1 MECAICQTR
10 RPRRFCPGVRGDI
23 CSLCCGA
30 EREVTV
36 DCPLDCEF
44 LREGRRHEK
53 APERTAAEFP
63 NRDIQVP
70 EKLLRANEQL
80 LTFLS
85 LNVFRTA
92 MQVPGVVDS
101 DVLEAL
107 DGLIRTYRTL
117 QSGVYY
123 ESRPNNPLAGSIYD
137 AVQRALAEYRN
148 SEQRELGMTKT
159 RDADV
164 LGLLVFLQ
172 HFALYRDNRRR
183 RGRAFLDALREFHP
197 PEPESSGSSPSSAIL
212 R

>member
-1 MECAICQTR
+1 MECSICLSR
-10 RPRRFCPGVRGDI
+10 RPRRFCPGVRGEI
-23 CSLCCGA
+23 CSPCCGE

-36 DCPLDCEF
+36 ACPLDCEF

-53 APERTAAEFP
+53 APVRDAAGLP
-63 NRDIQVP
+63 NRDIQVS
-70 EKLLRANEQL
+70 EKLLFANEHL
-80 LTFLS
+80 LKFLS
-85 LNVFRTA
+85 LTIFHFATY
-92 MQVPGVVDS
+92 VPGVVDS

-123 ESRPNNPLAGSIYD
+123 ESHPTNPLADSIYRT
-137 AVQRALAEYRN
+137 VQDALAEYRGG
-148 SEQRELGMTKT
+148 EQQEFGMTKT

-172 HFALYRDNRRR
+172 HFGLQTDNGRR
-183 RGRAFLDALREFHP
+183 RGRAFLSALRENYP
-197 PEPESSGSSPSSAIL
+197 PAPEPSGSSPSSVIL

>member
-1 MECAICQTR
+1 MQCSICSTR
-10 RPRRFCPGVRGDI
+10 RPRRFCPGVHGEI
-23 CSLCCGA
+23 CTLCCGA

-53 APERTAAEFP
+53 APTRNPAEFP
-63 NRDIQVP
+63 NRDVQVT
-70 EKLLRANEQL
+70 EKLVSANERL
-80 LTFLS
+80 LSFLS
-85 LNVFRTA
+85 VTIFQAA
-92 MQVPGVVDS
+92 MQVPGLVDS
-101 DVLEAL
+101 DALEAL

-123 ESRPNNPLAGSIYD
+123 ESRPNNPLAGAIFT
-137 AVQRALAEYRN
+137 AVQDALTEYRTA
-148 SEQRELGMTKT
+148 EQRELGMTKT

-164 LGLLVFLQ
+164 LGMLVFLQ
-172 HFALYRDNRRR
+172 HFALFRDNGRR

-197 PEPESSGSSPSSAIL
+197 PAPEPSGSSPSSVIL

>member
-53 APERTAAEFP
+53 AQVRHAAEFP

-85 LNVFRTA
+85 VTIFHTA
-92 MQVPGVVDS
+92 MQVPGVADG

-117 QSGVYY
+117 ESGVYY
-123 ESRPNNPLAGSIYD
+123 ESRPNNPLAGTIYG
-137 AVQRALAEYRN
+137 AVQGALAEYRS
-148 SEQRELGMTKT
+148 SEQQELGMTKT

-172 HFALYRDNRRR
+172 HFALYRDNGRR

-197 PEPESSGSSPSSAIL
+197 PAPEPFGSSPSSVIL

>member
-1 MECAICQTR
+1 VE
-10 RPRRFCPGVRGDI
+10 
-23 CSLCCGA
+23 
-30 EREVTV
+30 
-36 DCPLDCEF
+36 CPLDCEF
-44 LREGRRHEK
+44 LREGRRHER
-53 APERTAAEFP
+53 APARDATEFP
-63 NRDIQVP
+63 NRDIQVS
-70 EKLLRANEQL
+70 EELLRANEQL

-85 LNVFRTA
+85 LTIFHSA
-92 MQVPGVVDS
+92 MQVPGVVDC

-123 ESRPNNPLAGSIYD
+123 ESRPDNLLAASIFG
-137 AVQRALAEYRN
+137 AVQGALAEYR
-148 SEQRELGMTKT
+148 SAEQQELGLTKT

-172 HFALYRDNRRR
+172 HFGLNCDNGRR

-197 PEPESSGSSPSSAIL
+197 PPEPSGSSPSSAIL

>member
-1 MECAICQTR
+1 MACAICETR

-23 CSLCCGA
+23 CALCCGA

-53 APERTAAEFP
+53 TWERDGAEFP
-63 NRDIQVP
+63 NRDIQVT
-70 EKLLRANEQL
+70 EKLLRANEEL
-80 LTFLS
+80 LTFLC
-85 LNVFRTA
+85 LNVFHAA
-92 MQVPGVVDS
+92 MQVPGAVDS
-101 DVLEAL
+101 DVREAL

-123 ESRPNNPLAGSIYD
+123 ESRPNNPLAGAVYA
-137 AVQRALAEYRN
+137 AVQGALAEYRER
-148 SEQRELGMTKT
+148 EQKELGMTKT

-164 LGLLVFLQ
+164 LGVLVFLQ
-172 HFALYRDNRRR
+172 HLALYRDNGRR

-197 PEPESSGSSPSSAIL
+197 PEAESSGSSPSSVIL

>member
-1 MECAICQTR
+1 MQCSICSTR
-10 RPRRFCPGVRGDI
+10 RPRRFCPGVHGEI
-23 CSLCCGA
+23 CTLCCGA

-53 APERTAAEFP
+53 APTHNPAEFP
-63 NRDIQVP
+63 NRDVQVT
-70 EKLLRANEQL
+70 EKLVSANERL
-80 LTFLS
+80 LSFLS
-85 LNVFRTA
+85 VTIFQAA
-92 MQVPGVVDS
+92 MQVPGLVDS
-101 DVLEAL
+101 DALEAL

-123 ESRPNNPLAGSIYD
+123 ESRPNNPLAGAIFT
-137 AVQRALAEYRN
+137 AVQDALTEYRTA
-148 SEQRELGMTKT
+148 EQRELGMTKT

-164 LGLLVFLQ
+164 LGMLVFLQ
-172 HFALYRDNRRR
+172 HFALFRDNSRR

-197 PEPESSGSSPSSAIL
+197 PAPEPSGSSPSSVIL

>member
-1 MECAICQTR
+1 MECVICRTR
-10 RPRRFCPGVRGDI
+10 RPRRFCPGVSGEI
-23 CSLCCGA
+23 CSLCCGT

-36 DCPLDCEF
+36 ECPLDCEF
-44 LREGRRHEK
+44 LREGRRHDK
-53 APERTAAEFP
+53 PAARDAIEFP
-63 NRDIQVP
+63 NRDIQVS
-70 EKLLRANEQL
+70 EKLLRDNEVL

-85 LNVFRTA
+85 LTVFRAA
-92 MQVPGVVDS
+92 MRVPGVVDG

-117 QSGVYY
+117 ESGVYY
-123 ESRPNNPLAGSIYD
+123 ESRPNNLLAGSIFG
-137 AVQRALAEYRN
+137 AVQSALAEYRGA
-148 SEQRELGMTKT
+148 EQRELGMTKT

-172 HFALYRDNRRR
+172 YFALDRDNGRR

-197 PEPESSGSSPSSAIL
+197 AAPEPSGSSPSSVIL

>member
-10 RPRRFCPGVRGDI
+10 RPRRFCPGVHGEI
-23 CSLCCGA
+23 CTLCCGA
-30 EREVTV
+30 EREITV

-53 APERTAAEFP
+53 AAAPNPAEFP

-85 LNVFRTA
+85 LTIFHTA

-117 QSGVYY
+117 QSGVVY
-123 ESRPNNPLAGSIYD
+123 ESRPDNPLAGRIY
-137 AVQRALAEYRN
+137 ARVQDGIAEYR
-148 SEQRELGMTKT
+148 SGERQELGMTKT

-164 LGLLVFLQ
+164 LGVLVFLQ
-172 HFALYRDNRRR
+172 HFALFRNNGRR
-183 RGRAFLDALREFHP
+183 RGRAFLDALQEFHP
-197 PEPESSGSSPSSAIL
+197 PAPEASGSSPSSVIL

>member
-10 RPRRFCPGVRGDI
+10 RPRRFCPGVRGEI
-23 CSLCCGA
+23 CTLCCGV

-53 APERTAAEFP
+53 APEPNPAEFP

-70 EKLLRANEQL
+70 EKLLRANEEL

-85 LNVFRTA
+85 LTIFHTA

-101 DVLEAL
+101 DVREAL

-117 QSGVYY
+117 QSGVLY
-123 ESRPNNPLAGSIYD
+123 ESRPNNPVAGSVYA
-137 AVQRALAEYRN
+137 AVQDALDKYRKD
-148 SEQRELGMTKT
+148 EQQELGMTKT

-172 HFALYRDNRRR
+172 HFALYRNNGRR
-183 RGRAFLDALREFHP
+183 RGRAFLDALQEFHP
-197 PEPESSGSSPSSAIL
+197 PAPEPSGSSPSSVIL

>member
-10 RPRRFCPGVRGDI
+10 RPRRYCPGVRGDI

-44 LREGRRHEK
+44 LREGRKHEK
-53 APERTAAEFP
+53 PAARNADEFP
-63 NRDIQVP
+63 NRDIQVS
-70 EKLLRANEQL
+70 EKLLRDNEHL

-85 LNVFRTA
+85 STIFHTA
-92 MQVPGVVDS
+92 MHVPGVVDG

-117 QSGVYY
+117 ESGVYY
-123 ESRPNNPLAGSIYD
+123 ESRPNNPLAGSIYATVQD
-137 AVQRALAEYRN
+137 ALTEYR
-148 SEQRELGMTKT
+148 SGEQRKLGMTKT

-172 HFALYRDNRRR
+172 YFALYRDNGRR

-197 PEPESSGSSPSSAIL
+197 HAPEPSGSSPSSVIL

>member
-1 MECAICQTR
+1 MQCSICSSR
-10 RPRRFCPGVRGDI
+10 RPRRFCPGVHGEI
-23 CSLCCGA
+23 CTLCCGA

-44 LREGRRHEK
+44 LRQGRKHEK
-53 APERTAAEFP
+53 ALALNPAEFP
-63 NRDIQVP
+63 NRDIQVT
-70 EKLLRANEQL
+70 EKLVSANERL
-80 LTFLS
+80 LSFLS
-85 LNVFRTA
+85 VTIFQAA

-101 DVLEAL
+101 DALEAL

-123 ESRPNNPLAGSIYD
+123 ESRPNNPLAGAIFT
-137 AVQRALAEYRN
+137 AVQDALTEYRTA
-148 SEQRELGMTKT
+148 EQRELGMTKT

-164 LGLLVFLQ
+164 LGMLVFLQ
-172 HFALYRDNRRR
+172 HFALFRDNGRR

-197 PEPESSGSSPSSAIL
+197 PAPEPSGSSPSSVIL